1 VTVVIDNIA
10 VALGVD
16 VPDADST
23 QAKQWQ
29 MWISDAEML
38 ITARL
43 GDLAA
48 LDQDVLDY
56 VVREAVVAQV
66 RRPDDAHSVEVSVD
80 DGRVAKHYS
89 TSRGRVFIRDEWWAM
104 LDPDKT
110 KSGAFVLNMAPG
122 GGIWHSPYCSLM
134 PPFNALYCSCG
145 ADLTLAGPLYEVP

>member
-10 VALGVD
+10 TALGVD

-23 QAKQWQ
+23 QGKQWE

-38 ITARL
+38 IRARL
-43 GDLAA
+43 GELSL
-48 LDQDVLDY
+48 LDQDALNY

-66 RRPDDAHSVEVSVD
+66 RRPDDATEVEVSVD
-80 DGRVAKHYS
+80 DGRMAKRYS

-122 GGIWHSPYCSLM
+122 GGIWHSPCCSIN
-134 PPFNALYCSCG
+134 FGALYCSCG